1 MQDEDL
7 ILTVEF
13 CRHYQVEPSF
23 VQSLGEYGL
32 IELREVDDQEY
43 IHKDALHELEKFIHL
58 HYDLNINIEG
68 LDAIEHL
75 LQRVKDMQHE
85 LTMLRNRLRSYE

>member
-23 VQSLGEYGL
+23 LQSLGEFGL
-32 IELREVDDQEY
+32 IELREMEDQKY

-58 HYDLNINIEG
+58 HYDLNINMEG

-75 LQRVKDMQHE
+75 LQRVKEMQQE
-85 LTMLRNRLRSYE
+85 LNQLRSRLHIYE

>member
-23 VQSLGEYGL
+23 LHSLGEYGL
-32 IELREVDDQEY
+32 IELREVESQEY
-43 IHKDALHELEKFIHL
+43 IHKDALIELEKFIRL
-58 HYDLNINIEG
+58 HYDLNINMEG

-75 LQRVKDMQHE
+75 LQRVKDMQQE
-85 LTMLRNRLRSYE
+85 LTLLRNRLRIYE